1 MAKAIAPEVKEK
13 SQTDLF
19 VHGDIRAEYFRYLA
33 EVDQDPPSK
42 PFAIATKDVLKA
54 HFLLA
59 DHFRT
64 KKEGIGGVGPRSLHL
79 LESAVARQWAGYR
92 NISKWSDL
100 TDVTATL
107 FYGIIRNHPFYDAN
121 KRTALLSAL
130 YQLGCHNRVPN
141 VSEKEF
147 EEMTLRVAKK
157 TLEKYPRYEDSADA
171 DDPDVRFISHFFKR
185 KTREG
190 DSRHYV
196 ITYRILDQI
205 LRRFGARLGNQTAN
219 TIDVLFERTRSV
231 FFFKQLIT
239 HQALQ
244 IKFHGWGSEVN
255 KGDIKRLRTAL
266 KLTGKHGVDSQVFFQ
281 GVEPLEALIVQYR
294 GPLERLAFK

>member
-1 MAKAIAPEVKEK
+1 MAKPRSSTPNEK
-13 SQTDLF
+13 PKTEPF
-19 VHGDIRAEYFRYLA
+19 VHGDIRAEYLRYLA
-33 EVDQDPPSK
+33 EVDQDRPAK
-42 PFAIATKDVLKA
+42 PFAIGTQDVLKA

-92 NISKWSDL
+92 NLAKWSDL

-107 FYGIIRNHPFYDAN
+107 FFGLIRNHPFHDAN
-121 KRTALLSAL
+121 KRTALLCAL
-130 YQLGCHNRVPN
+130 YQLGCNNRVPS

-147 EEMTLRVAKK
+147 EEMTLRVAER
-157 TLEKYPRYEDSADA
+157 TLEKYPRYETSADS
-171 DDPDVRFISHFFKR
+171 DDPEVRFISHFFKR

-196 ITYRILDQI
+196 ITYRLLDQI
-205 LRRFGARLGNQTAN
+205 LRRFGARLDNQTAN
-219 TIDVLFERTRSV
+219 TIDVLFDRTRSV
-231 FFFKQLIT
+231 FFVKRQVT
-239 HQALQ
+239 HRAVQ
-244 IKFHGWGSEVN
+244 IRFHGWGSEVN
-255 KGDIKRLRTAL
+255 REDIKRLRTAL
-266 KLTGKHGVDSQVFFQ
+266 KLTGAYGIDSQVFFQ
-281 GVEPLEALIVQYR
+281 GVEPLEALIAQYR